1 MEWSAPI
8 DAYCERLGVGLAAEP
23 LNALSNAAFFAAAI
37 YGLIAARR
45 AHADWPVWL
54 LAALAGLVGAGSL
67 AFHTFA
73 NRWSMLADVVPIAI
87 FIYGYFG
94 FALRRLLKL
103 SWLMTATG
111 LLSLLAANTLVAQ
124 FAPQGLLNG
133 SIGYVP
139 ALVAAITVALI
150 LRARQHP
157 AYRHFAAAA
166 VIFAL
171 SLVFRTVD
179 RIACA
184 TIPIGTHFLWHVL
197 NATVIGLYLEAAA
210 RYGTKPSSKK
220 N

>member
-1 MEWSAPI
+1 MEWLTPI
-8 DAYCERLGVGLAAEP
+8 DLYCERLGEGLAAEP
-23 LNALSNAAFFAAAI
+23 LNALSNAAFFAAAV
-37 YGLIAARR
+37 YGLVAARR

-54 LAALAGLVGAGSL
+54 LAALAGVVGAGSL

-94 FALRRLLKL
+94 FALRRLLQL
-103 SWLMTATG
+103 SWLMTAIG
-111 LLSLLAANTLVAQ
+111 LLGLFAANILVSLY
-124 FAPQGLLNG
+124 APQGLLNG

-139 ALVAAITVALI
+139 ALVSAIAVALI
-150 LRARQHP
+150 LRAQHHP
-157 AYRHFAAAA
+157 AYRHFVAAA

-179 RIACA
+179 RIACG

-210 RYGTKPSSKK
+210 RFGAKPPAKK